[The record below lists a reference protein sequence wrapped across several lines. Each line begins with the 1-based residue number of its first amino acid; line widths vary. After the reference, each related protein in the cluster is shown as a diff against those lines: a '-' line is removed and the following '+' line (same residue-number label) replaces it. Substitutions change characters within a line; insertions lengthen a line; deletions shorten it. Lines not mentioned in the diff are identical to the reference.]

1 MRHKQSYSINY
12 HNNKAIVEEDI
23 IVYYLLLLLF
33 HIKQKEDFSIYIIF
47 TKTDYLHLNWIKSL
61 NRFQTIDIYRVRIS
75 KTISIRKNFWA

>member
-23 IVYYLLLLLF
+23 IIYYLLLLF
-33 HIKQKEDFSIYIIF
+33 HIKQKGDFSIYIIF

-61 NRFQTIDIYRVRIS
+61 NRFQPIDI
-75 KTISIRKNFWA
+75 